1 MTGMAEGAQARKLAV
16 ECKGD
21 DDVRFAVYT
30 VFDGGCGSDGV
41 GGDGGI
47 ALSNGDRAGE
57 AVGEDGYDVAESG
70 WRLVVDLN
78 GGGSRAAEL
87 APWFP
92 LVESGVGEFE
102 SVGEGIDFKTPCS
115 EQFCVF
121 VLGLFP
127 LEVGSDSV

>member
-1 MTGMAEGAQARKLAV
+1 MAEGAQARKLAV
-16 ECKGD
+16 ECKGN
-21 DDVRFAVYT
+21 DDVCFAVYT
-30 VFDGGCGSDGV
+30 VFNSGRGSDGV
-41 GGDGGI
+41 GGNGGI

-92 LVESGVGEFE
+92 LVESGIGEFE
-102 SVGEGIDFKTPCS
+102 SVGEGIDFKAPCS
-115 EQFCVF
+115 EQFCVL

>member
-1 MTGMAEGAQARKLAV
+1 MAEGAQARKLAV

-41 GGDGGI
+41 RGNGGI

-70 WRLVVDLN
+70 WSLVVDLD
-78 GGGSRAAEL
+78 GGGSRTAEL

-92 LVESGVGEFE
+92 LVRAALASLKALVRESISRRHAASSFACLCW
-102 SVGEGIDFKTPCS
+102 DCS
-115 EQFCVF
+115 
-121 VLGLFP
+121 P
-127 LEVGSDSV
+127 WR